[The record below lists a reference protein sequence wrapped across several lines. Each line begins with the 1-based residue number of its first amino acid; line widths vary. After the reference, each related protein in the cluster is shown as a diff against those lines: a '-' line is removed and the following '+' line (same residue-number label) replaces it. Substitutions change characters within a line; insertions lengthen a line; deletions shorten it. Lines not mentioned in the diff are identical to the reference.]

1 MLLVWFV
8 FFFSEKAR
16 QATGKHNKVS
26 AAIFSLRNK
35 QFPKPTDK
43 PHLQRFLHSV
53 HEQQWAAS
61 FTFLH
66 QQLVREPKLRGAGSP
81 AHRQISTKIQT
92 TQRCINQTAHSPPAS
107 HKERVWNQ
115 KEQGIKSTW
124 SASNMLHLRG
134 CARGH
139 NIKFFHKDKC
149 KLTSHTSGFGYV
161 SVVRG
166 WFVFKKGFCYLC
178 HFPIYLSQRKTKK
191 QKFVCKRSTF
201 RLPEM
206 EEAHLTDEKLSC
218 PQRGQDSLFHALLAS
233 STFSVSHLKL
243 FGKLCRQKTSLLK
256 FTKRTWR
263 VKKLPG
269 Y

>member
-1 MLLVWFV
+1 M
-8 FFFSEKAR
+8 
-16 QATGKHNKVS
+16 
-26 AAIFSLRNK
+26 
-35 QFPKPTDK
+35 
-43 PHLQRFLHSV
+43 
-53 HEQQWAAS
+53 
-61 FTFLH
+61 
-66 QQLVREPKLRGAGSP
+66 
-81 AHRQISTKIQT
+81 
-92 TQRCINQTAHSPPAS
+92 QRCINQTAHSPPAS

-124 SASNMLHLRG
+124 SASNMLAFERLCKGTQHQVLPQRASSPPTLQALGMFLLLQVSLFLR
-134 CARGH
+134 
-139 NIKFFHKDKC
+139 K
-149 KLTSHTSGFGYV
+149 V
-161 SVVRG
+161 SVIYVI
-166 WFVFKKGFCYLC
+166 FLSTYPKG
-178 HFPIYLSQRKTKK
+178 KKK

-218 PQRGQDSLFHALLAS
+218 PQRGQDSLFHPLLAS

-263 VKKLPG
+263 VKKLPD